1 MKIIKQTYTYF
12 TKIKHDYAE
21 HPIHN
26 MGLRLRLNT
35 LILWLQRIKKNG
47 YQLKKKCVECQAAD
61 APLISLMYTLYKV
74 L

>member
-1 MKIIKQTYTYF
+1 MVKNMKIIKQTYTYF

-35 LILWLQRIKKNG
+35 LILWLQRIKKKW
-47 YQLKKKCVECQAAD
+47 L
-61 APLISLMYTLYKV
+61 PI
-74 L
+74 